1 MKISEILKK
10 VLEGK
15 ELTDAEK
22 EALKTFKE
30 PEDNSGKETELQ
42 KQIDA
47 LKQEKSE
54 LQSKIDEA
62 ENAKLTDQQ
71 KLEKQIET
79 LNGQVAALTKERDS
93 LKTANAAM
101 SFDHGVEK
109 LAREH
114 KFTDVD
120 FLKFKIQN
128 AKLDI
133 SKADKVTEFMTSLKK
148 DSPRFFEAEVN
159 HGGGGSPTGKEN
171 GGSDGVSSR
180 DRLAEIMKKEN
191 PSAAELAEAMKL
203 STEIKAQE
211 AQEAVDGQPD
221 NKQ

>member
-15 ELTDAEK
+15 ELTDVEK
-22 EALKTFKE
+22 EALKSFRD
-30 PEDNSGKETELQ
+30 PEENSGKETELQ
-42 KQIDA
+42 KQIDT
-47 LKQEKSE
+47 LKQEKDA

-62 ENAKLTDQQ
+62 ENANLTDQQ
-71 KLEKQIET
+71 KLQKQIDT
-79 LNGQVAALTKERDS
+79 LNGQVAALTKERDN
-93 LKTANAAM
+93 LKSANAAM

-133 SKADKVTEFMTSLKK
+133 SKADKVTEFMTALKK

-159 HGGGGSPTGKEN
+159 HGGGGTPPGKEN
-171 GGSDGVSSR
+171 GGPDGVSSR
-180 DRLAEIMKKEN
+180 ERLAEIMKKEN

-203 STEIKAQE
+203 SEEIK

>member
-22 EALKTFKE
+22 EALKQFRE
-30 PEDNSGKETELQ
+30 PEDNSGKETEMQ

-47 LKQEKSE
+47 LKQEKDA
-54 LQSKIDEA
+54 LQNRIDEA

-79 LNGQVAALTKERDS
+79 LNGQVAELTKERDS

-101 SFDHGVEK
+101 SFDHGVER

-128 AKLDI
+128 AKLDLG
-133 SKADKVTEFMTSLKK
+133 KADKVTEFMTALKK
-148 DSPRFFEAEVN
+148 DSPKFFEAEVN
-159 HGGGGSPTGKEN
+159 HGGGGTPAGKEN
-171 GGSDGVSSR
+171 GGPEGVSGR

-203 STEIKAQE
+203 SSEIKDQE
-211 AQEAVDGQPD
+211 KQDAVDGKSHNEQ
-221 NKQ
+221 

>member
-10 VLEGK
+10 MLEGK

-22 EALKTFKE
+22 EAVKSFRD
-30 PEDNSGKETELQ
+30 PEDNSGKESELQ

-62 ENAKLTDQQ
+62 ENAKLTDQE
-71 KLEKQIET
+71 KLEKQIKT
-79 LNGQVAALTKERDS
+79 LTDQENTLTTERDN

-101 SFDHGVEK
+101 VFDHGVEK

-203 STEIKAQE
+203 SEEIKASE
-211 AQEAVDGQPD
+211 AEAVDGKPHNEQ
-221 NKQ
+221 

>member
-10 VLEGK
+10 MLEGK

-22 EALKTFKE
+22 EAVKAFKD
-30 PEDNSGKETELQ
+30 PEDNSGKESELQ
-42 KQIDA
+42 KQIDT
-47 LKQEKSE
+47 LKQEKDA

-71 KLEKQIET
+71 KLQKQIET
-79 LNGQVAALTKERDS
+79 LNGQVAALTKERDT
-93 LKTANAAM
+93 LKSTNAAM
-101 SFDHGVEK
+101 SFDHAVEK

-133 SKADKVTEFMTSLKK
+133 SKADKMTEFMTSLKK
-148 DSPRFFEAEVN
+148 DSPKFFEAEVN
-159 HGGGGSPTGKEN
+159 HGGGGTPPGKEN
-171 GGSDGVSSR
+171 GGGEGTSGR
-180 DRLAEIMKKEN
+180 ERLAEIMKKEN

-203 STEIKAQE
+203 SSEIK